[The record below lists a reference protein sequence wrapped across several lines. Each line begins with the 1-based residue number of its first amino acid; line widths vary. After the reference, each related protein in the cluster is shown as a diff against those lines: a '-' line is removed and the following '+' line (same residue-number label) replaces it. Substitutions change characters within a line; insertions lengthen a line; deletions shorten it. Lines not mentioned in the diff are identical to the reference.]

1 MSDIQAASPSIDP
14 TAKLSIGF
22 VNWAHVLDHYVMLVF
37 PTVVL
42 SLEAVYGRSYAELI
56 ALGTASFAAF
66 GIFSLPAGW
75 LGDRWSRRNMM
86 ATFYFGCGISLA
98 LAAVAPNLTI
108 LAVALFALGAF
119 AAIYHPVGT
128 ALLIEKATSRGRSLA
143 FNGVCGNLGVAFA
156 AGITALLASTV
167 GWRWAY
173 VVPAVVC
180 ILSGAAFL
188 WFVPEDSRLAKRR
201 GTTADVRFAPWLAAT
216 IFVLF
221 AVIAVTAGLVFNVA
235 TIALPKIIDDKVG
248 TALPLALVG
257 TVATV
262 VFFFGAIAQLAV
274 GRLVEMVR
282 PHLLFL
288 GAAVLQFIGIV
299 WAAYSSGL
307 MLLVAMT
314 VTITGIYAQVTIND
328 YVIARYTADAWRS
341 RVYSVRYFL
350 SFIVSS
356 AAVGSIAF
364 FYARGGFDLV
374 LGFTAAIG
382 FGFVIA
388 TAMIAIL
395 VNDVERE
402 KARAIQP
409 AE

>member
-1 MSDIQAASPSIDP
+1 MTDIAASTPADP
-14 TAKLSIGF
+14 AARLSIGF
-22 VNWAHVLDHYVMLVF
+22 VNWAHALDHYVMLVF

-42 SLEAVYGRSYAELI
+42 SLEVVYGRSYAELI

-86 ATFYFGCGISLA
+86 ALFYFGCGISLA
-98 LAAVAPNLTI
+98 AAAAAPNLYM

-128 ALLIEKATSRGRSLA
+128 ALLIEKATHRGRSLA

-156 AGITALLASTV
+156 AGITAFLAAMV

-180 ILSGAAFL
+180 IVSGIVFL
-188 WFVPEDSRLAKRR
+188 YLVPDDRHRVKKRA
-201 GTTADVRFAPWLAAT
+201 TAPDVRFAPWLAAT
-216 IFVLF
+216 IFFLF
-221 AVIAVTAGLVFNVA
+221 AVIAVTAGIVFNVV
-235 TIALPKIIDDKVG
+235 TVALPKIIDDKVG
-248 TALPLALVG
+248 AALPLILIG
-257 TVATV
+257 SVATV
-262 VFFFGAIAQLAV
+262 IFFAGAIAQLAV
-274 GRLVEMVR
+274 GRLVEMYR
-282 PHLLFL
+282 PHLLFF
-288 GAAVLQFIGIV
+288 GAAVMQFGGVV

-307 MLLVAMT
+307 MMLAAITFAVA
-314 VTITGIYAQVTIND
+314 GIYAQVTIND

-356 AAVGSIAF
+356 AAVGAIAF
-364 FYARGGFDLV
+364 FYSRGGFDLV
-374 LGFTAAIG
+374 LGVTAAIG
-382 FGFVIA
+382 FGFVVA
-388 TAMIAIL
+388 TAAIAVL
-395 VNDVERE
+395 VNDAERE
-402 KARAIQP
+402 QAQVVQP